1 MCCGLTMEEIPELHI
16 GSLKER
22 SIKQLIDDSPNDLLK
37 IWIHLDG
44 PMSVLRYVKS
54 QIPDFVI
61 PSDKAH
67 ICDQCRFLYKSP
79 EVKRVLMGGLPP
91 NAQSLMQRYK

>member
-1 MCCGLTMEEIPELHI
+1 
-16 GSLKER
+16 
-22 SIKQLIDDSPNDLLK
+22 
-37 IWIHLDG
+37 
-44 PMSVLRYVKS
+44 MSVLRYVKS

-91 NAQSLMQRYK
+91 NAQSLMQRYKYSLMLPASDIAMDDKIKALKSTHDVTFARKELCSVRA